1 MVDLFSN
8 RHLDSTVSYSNTLQ
22 MHTLVVRGTNNACG
36 YWKQQL
42 DTQVFCEVKKVSDKL
57 FKLYLI
63 VIPLDSDV
71 QDTTVICIWNVSQSV
86 INSSFVMPL
95 PLG

>member
-1 MVDLFSN
+1 MRLLETTTRYASIL
-8 RHLDSTVSYSNTLQ
+8 RS
-22 MHTLVVRGTNNACG
+22 
-36 YWKQQL
+36 
-42 DTQVFCEVKKVSDKL
+42 EKVSDKL